1 MYRQLRAA
9 SIAALTM
16 LGLSVQWVYAAEP
29 DSTRVV
35 ENEEKYGV
43 VVSATRTRRDPAEVP
58 NASSVVKGETLRQRG
73 ARTLAD
79 ALQDVVGMDTGD
91 GSDGGSRLPKIGV
104 WGLTEFDALLVSL
117 DGVPVGGP
125 FNPSL
130 AQIPIEDVERIEIV
144 NGPQG
149 TMYGLSAF
157 AGMVQVFTRSHQP
170 GLEVTQRVSSFDGVD
185 GGFAWN
191 GDFPD
196 GTGVRLTGS
205 AGRGDGWQDRTD
217 FTRFRGTASFS
228 RSVGRGQA
236 GLQLTGLED
245 RQAWGTPVPYENGEA
260 VPGFE
265 PHRNLGV
272 LGARANHLVFGGTA
286 SLAWPLSSAT
296 RLEGTLGVTSDK
308 QDLVRDFPDVSSISG
323 DTVDV
328 DGQNIAPHETSFY
341 VDLRGIHNLSW
352 SGAHELVG
360 GAAWT
365 RGKSNAHGNE
375 FDARI
380 PGLPVPIP
388 PSLISIPM
396 QEELEFE
403 DERSYFG
410 FYAHD
415 TWTLHPRVTIGGGA
429 RLDLADEDLEA
440 GAPDSPAGVTK
451 DKREDT
457 GWSGDGSVLFH
468 LLAPA
473 AEHGNLVNLYANI
486 RRNFKPAAPN
496 LLEPEGAKILEPERS
511 LAYEGG
517 LKSRGMDG
525 QVEFDFSI
533 FQMDLENQVVS
544 TIGPSGAPELENAGH
559 TRFRGQEYR
568 LRLMPAAARGLSLEA
583 GYAHHDPRFV
593 DFTFTTPDSQ
603 SHDVSGNLIELAPQ
617 ELWNAGASWQ
627 NRRGLSV
634 FVSARGQGKR
644 ALTRR
649 NTFFT
654 EAWSTWDAGV
664 GVPAGPLMLRV
675 TGRNLSDSRHVTGE
689 SEIGDSQFYTSPP
702 RRFTAEVSVRI

>member
-1 MYRQLRAA
+1 M
-9 SIAALTM
+9 
-16 LGLSVQWVYAAEP
+16 
-29 DSTRVV
+29 
-35 ENEEKYGV
+35 
-43 VVSATRTRRDPAEVP
+43 
-58 NASSVVKGETLRQRG
+58 
-73 ARTLAD
+73 
-79 ALQDVVGMDTGD
+79 
-91 GSDGGSRLPKIGV
+91 
-104 WGLTEFDALLVSL
+104 
-117 DGVPVGGP
+117 
-125 FNPSL
+125 
-130 AQIPIEDVERIEIV
+130 
-144 NGPQG
+144 
-149 TMYGLSAF
+149 
-157 AGMVQVFTRSHQP
+157 

-185 GGFAWN
+185 AGFAWSGN
-191 GDFPD
+191 MHD

-228 RSVGRGQA
+228 RAVGRGQA
-236 GLQLTGLED
+236 GLQLVGLED
-245 RQAWGTPVPYENGEA
+245 RQAWGTPVPYENGEI

-265 PHRNLGV
+265 PNRNLGV

-286 SLAWPLSSAT
+286 TYTLPFSDAA

-308 QDLVRDFPDVSSISG
+308 QELVRDFPDVESISG

-328 DGQNIAPHETSFY
+328 DGQNIDPHEMSYY
-341 VDLRGIHNLSW
+341 VDLRGVRNFAWKGS
-352 SGAHELVG
+352 HELVG

-365 RGKSNAHGNE
+365 MGKTTAKGNE

-415 TWTLHPRVTIGGGA
+415 TWALHPRVTIAGGA

-440 GAPDSPAGVTK
+440 GDEDSPDGETK

-457 GWSGDGSVLFH
+457 GWSGDGSVLYH
-468 LLAPA
+468 LLAPSGTN
-473 AEHGNLVNLYANI
+473 GNLVNLYANI

-511 LAYEGG
+511 MAYEGG
-517 LKSRGMDG
+517 LKSRGLNG

-533 FQMDLENQVVS
+533 FQMDLENMVVS
-544 TIGPSGAPELENAGH
+544 TLGPSGAPELENAGH

-568 LRLMPAAARGLSLEA
+568 LRLMPSAARGLA
-583 GYAHHDPRFV
+583 VDVGYAHHDPRFV

-603 SHDVSGNLIELAPQ
+603 LHDVSGNLVELAPQ
-617 ELWNAGASWQ
+617 ELWNAGVSWQ
-627 NRRGLSV
+627 NPRGFSV
-634 FVSARGQGKR
+634 FATARGQGKR

-654 EAWSTWDAGV
+654 DAWSTWDAGV
-664 GVPAGPLMLRV
+664 AVPAGPLMLRFV
-675 TGRNLSDSRHVTGE
+675 GRNLSDSRHLTTE
-689 SEIGDSQFYTSPP
+689 SEIGDSQFYTAPP
-702 RRFTAEVSVRI
+702 RRYTAEVSVRL